1 MLYLLLYLLLIVVLF
16 IFLICFSI
24 YTLFLIYSS
33 IKGSPFVAT
42 NKRKIINIL
51 KLANLKKNK
60 LFYDLGC
67 GDGRVVITAVEK
79 FQVNGV
85 GIDVNPLLIKMAKIK
100 AKISNIPPNKINFY
114 RADILKY
121 DFSNADYIYLF
132 LMPELINKLKKNLT
146 KLKKG
151 AVIISHGF
159 KIEGWDNLLIKK
171 IKDVPF
177 PTYYYKV

>member
-1 MLYLLLYLLLIVVLF
+1 MFYLILYLLLVVVLF

-42 NKRKIINIL
+42 NKKKIINIL

-100 AKISNIPPNKINFY
+100 AKISNIPSNKIKFY
-114 RADILKY
+114 RANILKY

-132 LMPELINKLKKNLT
+132 LMPELINKLKKNFT

-151 AVIISHGF
+151 AIIISHGF
-159 KIEGWDNLLIKK
+159 KIEGWDNLLVKK
-171 IKDVPF
+171 IEDVPF